1 MSLKPE
7 PFHALDPH
15 VQKVVSEDDLHGC
28 VRRHSLVDHHSPL
41 ILLLQGKLAEAASA
55 ARAGVK
61 TATEHQAWETVAHL
75 LSIIASVALGQGA
88 FAKVERYA
96 LEATAMSEKAGAP
109 WAARDA
115 WLARLS
121 AMALQG
127 HWQAAQNTLNRLHNP
142 VLGRA
147 ISGAVP
153 VYQLLLRA
161 YQCQALRESL
171 HPLATTLLKARTAD
185 PEWLGPLCGLVELG
199 EASLLTELT
208 HAPAQRLAQALD
220 GGIVM
225 SPGWVWLLPRQL
237 GIAATLREE
246 WAEAEAYFQRAIE
259 VATAAQAMPELG
271 HTYLAYAR
279 LLRIQPNTCDDPRIA
294 ALLHCAHRHFETL
307 GMAPFVAAALS
318 LTHPIRPKSSAIG

>member
-1 MSLKPE
+1 
-7 PFHALDPH
+7 
-15 VQKVVSEDDLHGC
+15 
-28 VRRHSLVDHHSPL
+28 
-41 ILLLQGKLAEAASA
+41 
-55 ARAGVK
+55 
-61 TATEHQAWETVAHL
+61 
-75 LSIIASVALGQGA
+75 VALVQGA

-96 LEATAMSEKAGAP
+96 LEATAMSEKATAP
-109 WAARDA
+109 WAACDA
-115 WLARLS
+115 LQARLS

-127 HWQAAQNTLNRLHNP
+127 HWQAAQNTLHRLHNP

-161 YQCQALRESL
+161 YQSQALGESL
-171 HPLATTLLKARTAD
+171 RPLATTLLKAQTSD

-208 HAPAQRLAQALD
+208 HAPARRLAQALD

-225 SPGWVWLLPRQL
+225 SPGWVCLLPRQL

-246 WAEAEAYFQRAIE
+246 WAEAEAYFQQAIDLATE
-259 VATAAQAMPELG
+259 VQATPELG
-271 HTYLAYAR
+271 RTYLAYAR
-279 LLRIQPNTCDDPRIA
+279 LLRVQPERRDEPRIA
-294 ALLHCAHRHFETL
+294 ALLQGAHHHFEAL

-318 LTHPIRPKSSAIG
+318 LTRPHPR

>member
-1 MSLKPE
+1 MTG
-7 PFHALDPH
+7 DY
-15 VQKVVSEDDLHGC
+15 
-28 VRRHSLVDHHSPL
+28 SPL
-41 ILLLQGKLAEAASA
+41 MLLLQGKLAQAESA
-55 ARAGVK
+55 AYAGIAA
-61 TATEHQAWETVAHL
+61 ATEQQAWETAAWL
-75 LSIIASVALGQGA
+75 LSLLASVALAQGA

-96 LEATAMSEKAGAP
+96 LEATAMSEKAAAP

-115 WLARLS
+115 LQAHLS

-127 HWQAAQNTLNRLHNP
+127 QWQAAQNILHRLHNP

-161 YQCQALRESL
+161 YQSQALVEPLR
-171 HPLATTLLKARTAD
+171 PLATTLLKAQTSD

-225 SPGWVWLLPRQL
+225 SPGWVCLLPRQL

-246 WAEAEAYFQRAIE
+246 WTEAEAYFQQAIDLATE
-259 VATAAQAMPELG
+259 VQAIPELG
-271 HTYLAYAR
+271 RTYLAYAR
-279 LLRIQPNTCDDPRIA
+279 LLRVQPERRNEPRIA
-294 ALLHCAHRHFETL
+294 ALLHCAHRHFEAL
-307 GMAPFVAAALS
+307 GMAPFAAAALS
-318 LTHPIRPKSSAIG
+318 

>member
-1 MSLKPE
+1 MRK
-7 PFHALDPH
+7 DTMTG
-15 VQKVVSEDDLHGC
+15 D
-28 VRRHSLVDHHSPL
+28 HSPL
-41 ILLLQGKLAEAASA
+41 TLLLQGKLVQAESA
-55 ARAGVK
+55 AHAGVAA
-61 TATEHQAWETVAHL
+61 ATEQQAWETAAWL
-75 LSIIASVALGQGA
+75 LSLLASVALAQGA
-88 FAKVERYA
+88 FAKVER
-96 LEATAMSEKAGAP
+96 TAQQAVAMGQRAAAP

-115 WLARLS
+115 RLARLS

-127 HWQAAQNTLNRLHNP
+127 HWQAAQNTLHRLHNP

-161 YQCQALRESL
+161 YQSQALRESL
-171 HPLATTLLKARTAD
+171 RPLATTLLKTRTVD

-208 HAPAQRLAQALD
+208 HAPARRLAQALD

-225 SPGWVWLLPRQL
+225 SPGWVCLLPRQL

-246 WAEAEAYFQRAIE
+246 WAEAEAYFQQAIDLATE
-259 VATAAQAMPELG
+259 VQATPELG
-271 HTYLAYAR
+271 RTYLAYAR
-279 LLRIQPNTCDDPRIA
+279 LLRVQPERRNEPRIA

-307 GMAPFVAAALS
+307 GMAPFAAAALS
-318 LTHPIRPKSSAIG
+318 